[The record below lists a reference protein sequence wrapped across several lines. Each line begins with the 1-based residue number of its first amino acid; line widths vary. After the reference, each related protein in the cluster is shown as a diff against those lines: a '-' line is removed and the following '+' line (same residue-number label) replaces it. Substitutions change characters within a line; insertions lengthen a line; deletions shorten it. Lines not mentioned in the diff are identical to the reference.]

1 MEKTEKTIEEITYN
15 IFVDS
20 EEAKFGINDFMIRD
34 IERAYDI
41 LQELKEKYKGKI
53 RILEIRTITS
63 WREISESELEEKLR
77 EKRSY

>member
-1 MEKTEKTIEEITYN
+1 MKTEKTIEEIMYN

-34 IERAYDI
+34 IKRAYDI

-53 RILEIRTITS
+53 KIFEIRTTTS